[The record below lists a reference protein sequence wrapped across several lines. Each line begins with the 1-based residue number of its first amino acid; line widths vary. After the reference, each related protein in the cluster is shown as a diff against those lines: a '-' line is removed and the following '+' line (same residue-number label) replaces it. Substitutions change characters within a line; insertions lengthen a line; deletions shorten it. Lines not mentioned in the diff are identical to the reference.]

1 MPLAEGAQLASYQTL
16 TLLGVGGMGEV
27 YLARDQKLGREVA
40 VKILRGELAQEAE
53 RLSRFERE
61 ARLLASLNHPH
72 IATLYGMEEAEGV
85 RFLVMEFVPGT
96 TLADRLAGGPL
107 PIEESLKLGRQIAE
121 ALEAA
126 HEKGVI
132 HRDLKP
138 GNVKITPEGRVK
150 LLDFGLA
157 KTIVV
162 DTGPSADTATHEA
175 TREGII
181 LGTPYYMSPEQVR
194 GQTLDR
200 RTDIWSF
207 GCVLFESL
215 SGQRPFAGQTGPDI
229 FAAILEREPNW
240 ELLPPEVPPPILG
253 LLERCFRKDPGRRL
267 RDIGDAR
274 IELADATD
282 PAPTPRALAAA
293 PTPTSIRAAAGPG
306 SGKIA
311 RPPSG
316 PKMPPAPWLVLAAN
330 AKRERVVHVQ
340 TGIFFTRLKDLR
352 RLHRRTPLVWA
363 AGGFFAMIV
372 GLVLGMV
379 SGFLV
384 APSFHPRSPW
394 ITTIALLGGA
404 CSAIVTSLAIAG
416 WWNRLLARRL
426 RQLHKL
432 HPHDIEQ
439 WGGEALLSDH
449 LAIEGLLEVME
460 REND

>member
-1 MPLAEGAQLASYQTL
+1 MPLADGAQLASYQTL

-85 RFLVMEFVPGT
+85 RFLVMEFVPGA
-96 TLADRLAGGPL
+96 TLADRLTGGPL
-107 PIEESLKLGRQIAE
+107 PIGESLRLSRQIAE

-138 GNVKITPEGRVK
+138 GNVKITPEGKVK

-157 KTIVV
+157 KVIGV
-162 DTGPSADTATHEA
+162 DNGPGADTVTHEA
-175 TREGII
+175 TREGLI
-181 LGTPYYMSPEQVR
+181 LGTPFYMSPEQVR
-194 GQTLDR
+194 GQALDR

-215 SGQRPFAGQTGPDI
+215 SGQRAFPGQTGPDI

-240 ELLPPEVPPPILG
+240 ELLPPEMPPAILG

-282 PAPTPRALAAA
+282 PAPTPRALVAA
-293 PTPTSIRAAAGPG
+293 PTPASSRVTAVPAPLS
-306 SGKIA
+306 

-316 PKMPPAPWLVLAAN
+316 PKMPPAPWMVLAAN

-352 RLHRRTPLVWA
+352 KLYRRTPLVWV
-363 AGGFFAMIV
+363 AGGLLALAL
-372 GLVLGMV
+372 GLVLGLA

-384 APSFHPRSPW
+384 APAMDPMSPW
-394 ITTIALLGGA
+394 ITAIALFIGIVSTILA
-404 CSAIVTSLAIAG
+404 AIFLAA

-426 RQLHKL
+426 RLLHKL

-449 LAIEGLLEVME
+449 LAIEGLLDVME
-460 REND
+460 REDR